1 MDPKYIDTKNLSKE
15 LSKREK
21 VTTICVE
28 AYEKIE
34 VGGVVVD
41 GPAMIHIC
49 KE

>member
-1 MDPKYIDTKNLSKE
+1 MDPKDIDTKNLSKE

-41 GPAMIHIC
+41 GPAMIYIC

>member
-1 MDPKYIDTKNLSKE
+1 MDPKDIDTKNLSKE
-15 LSKREK
+15 LSNREK

-41 GPAMIHIC
+41 EPAMIYIC